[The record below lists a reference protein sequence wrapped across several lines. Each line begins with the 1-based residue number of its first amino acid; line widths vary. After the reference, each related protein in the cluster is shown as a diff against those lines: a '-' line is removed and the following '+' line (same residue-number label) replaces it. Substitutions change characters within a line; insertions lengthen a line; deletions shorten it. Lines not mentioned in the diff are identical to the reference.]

1 MTLDFG
7 SVSLSRSAWG
17 DSVQTIC
24 LVGRHSD
31 PFTLDNTV
39 FCCVTVAPLGMF
51 LLAYLFDTYPL
62 IFESHTVWSQF
73 LGICFV
79 IGLRYYWVCHL
90 GKICNIFFYCPH
102 QCEKCYA
109 GTGLHSI
116 SCFSHLFQSANSG
129 CTHENVF
136 CMNAFLCCS
145 SISSPMPA
153 IYSCRAIRRHFFRLS
168 DCLTSFTLLF
178 LSLPL
183 FLIVHA
189 STLSAILYSAAAAG
203 NLISASSSSSAH
215 ESSDLKS
222 LASDAWLVAHLLFFQ
237 LLRVHLLVLTIRLV
251 LLCSLLSF
259 RGGRLWPSTREKF
272 RQYKFSHSSCQV
284 LFRLCSMRIVES
296 FAQHIS
302 FCLLSYSSIGCAR
315 PLLRRMRFMT

>member
-1 MTLDFG
+1 MLTLDSG

-17 DSVQTIC
+17 DSVQTIW

-39 FCCVTVAPLGMF
+39 LCCLTVATRGMF

-62 IFESHTVWSQF
+62 IFESHATWSQF

-102 QCEKCYA
+102 RCEKCYA
-109 GTGLHSI
+109 STGLHSI
-116 SCFSHLFQSANSG
+116 SCLFQSARSG
-129 CTHENVF
+129 CTNENFF
-136 CMNAFLCCS
+136 CVNAFLCCS
-145 SISSPMPA
+145 SVSSPMPA
-153 IYSCRAIRRHFFRLS
+153 IYSCRAIRRHFVRLS

-178 LSLPL
+178 LTLSS
-183 FLIVHA
+183 FLIDHA

-215 ESSDLKS
+215 ESSDLNS
-222 LASDAWLVAHLLFFQ
+222 LVSDAWLVAHLLFLQ
-237 LLRVHLLVLTIRLV
+237 LLQVHLLVLTIRLV
-251 LLCSLLSF
+251 LWCGLLSF

-272 RQYKFSHSSCQV
+272 WQYKFSHS
-284 LFRLCSMRIVES
+284 
-296 FAQHIS
+296 
-302 FCLLSYSSIGCAR
+302 
-315 PLLRRMRFMT
+315 

>member
-1 MTLDFG
+1 MRPCWHSIPVAYLW
-7 SVSLSRSAWG
+7 VARL
-17 DSVQTIC
+17 QTIW

-39 FCCVTVAPLGMF
+39 LCCVTVALLGMF

-62 IFESHTVWSQF
+62 ISESHPAWSQV
-73 LGICFV
+73 LGIYFV

-102 QCEKCYA
+102 RCEKCYA
-109 GTGLHSI
+109 STGLHSI
-116 SCFSHLFQSANSG
+116 SCFSHVFQSARSG
-129 CTHENVF
+129 CTHENFF
-136 CMNAFLCCS
+136 CVNAFLCCNS
-145 SISSPMPA
+145 VSSPMPV
-153 IYSCRAIRRHFFRLS
+153 IYSCRAIRWHFVRLS

-178 LSLPL
+178 LTLSL

-189 STLSAILYSAAAAG
+189 TTLSAILYSAAAAG

-215 ESSDLKS
+215 ESSDMKS

-251 LLCSLLSF
+251 LWCGLLSF
-259 RGGRLWPSTREKF
+259 RGWRLWPSTREKF

-284 LFRLCSMRIVES
+284 LFCLCLMRFVES
-296 FAQHIS
+296 ITEHIS
-302 FCLLSYSSIGCAR
+302 FCLLSYASFRCA
-315 PLLRRMRFMT
+315 